1 MKKTLLFGGSGFLG
15 NIFLRENPDMIS
27 VGRTH
32 PGEHIT
38 NRHIELNSMDELS
51 VLDDVEFDN
60 VIFLIGNSNHHLLNN
75 DGMLGF
81 EYNVLPL
88 KKVLHYM
95 QHRNLNKFVCFST
108 ILLYGNDPKN
118 RPVNEKDDLYPYQN
132 EYIFSK
138 HMAEE
143 VVKFYEN
150 RVPIINVRLCNIYG
164 DTALVRPDL
173 VPTLVKDILT
183 TDNPTIWND
192 KPRRDFIFTSDAAE
206 AIMLLMDT
214 KYTGDINIG
223 SGSTTSVSNVVSILE
238 ELSGKKVAV
247 EGRPVSGV
255 MEFIADISLLQGL
268 TGWTAKHTLREGLEK
283 TYNTMKNDLDK

>member
-1 MKKTLLFGGSGFLG
+1 
-15 NIFLRENPDMIS
+15 MIS
-27 VGRTH
+27 IGRTH

-38 NRHIELNSMDELS
+38 NRHIQIDNTDDLS
-51 VLDDVEFDN
+51 ILDGVEFDN
-60 VIFLIGNSNHHLLNN
+60 VIFLVGNSNHHLLNN

-81 EYNVLPL
+81 EYNVIPL
-88 KKVLHYM
+88 KKTLHYM
-95 QHRNLNKFVCFST
+95 QSRNLNKFVCFST
-108 ILLYGNDPKN
+108 ILLYGNEPKN
-118 RPVNEKDDLYPYQN
+118 RPVNENDDTYPYQN

-143 VVKFYEN
+143 VVKFYEG
-150 RVPIINVRLCNIYG
+150 RVPVINVRLCNIYG

-173 VPTLVKDILT
+173 VPTLVKDMLT

-214 KYTGDINIG
+214 DYTGTINIG
-223 SGSTTSVSNVVSILE
+223 SGHTTGVSNVVSILE
-238 ELSGKKVAV
+238 DLSGKKIAV

-255 MEFIADISLLQGL
+255 MEFIADITLLRSL
-268 TGWTAKHTLREGLEK
+268 TNWSAKHTLREGLEK
-283 TYNTMKNDLDK
+283 TYETMKNDINKQA